1 MKKPTFQPLQPLH
14 SRRTALGLALATATL
29 AGAGSAFAQ
38 GAAKELVVWH
48 AYRAAEKAAFEKV
61 VENFAKTPAAKGFK
75 VSTLAIPYDAYAD
88 KISAAVPRGKG
99 PDVFIYAQDRLGGW
113 IEAGKTVEPID
124 FFLDKA
130 TRDSLLPG
138 MLAAMTYKG
147 GVWGLPINYKMP
159 TLIYNK
165 DLVKAPPKTT
175 DEMVKL
181 AKSLTNAASGRY
193 GLAYWYTNFYFH
205 SALMNAFGGA
215 VFDKDGKLVLDSP
228 ANVASLNQM
237 MKWFKDGVL
246 PAEPS
251 EALIASMFNEG
262 KAAMVINGPWF
273 VGDIDKKINV
283 GFAPL
288 PMLDATK
295 KPLRPWMT
303 IEGAYV
309 AASSANKE
317 VAYEFAR
324 YLTGEE
330 AGLVLALEGR
340 QLHTN
345 KAVYAN
351 PKVSGDP
358 VLQAFRAQLENAEPM
373 PNRPEMTMVWS
384 PATTAMNKIV
394 KGNATVEAALK
405 EAAGSVQESVAALRR
420 GK

>member
-1 MKKPTFQPLQPLH
+1 MNTTVKTLVAA
-14 SRRTALGLALATATL
+14 TALSFA
-29 AGAGSAFAQ
+29 AGAFAQ
-38 GAAKELVVWH
+38 GKELVVWH
-48 AYRAAEKAAFEKV
+48 AYRAAEKAAFERV
-61 VENFAKTPAAKGFK
+61 LENFAKTPAAKGIK
-75 VSTLAIPYDAYAD
+75 VSALAIPYDAYAD

-99 PDVFIYAQDRLGGW
+99 PDLFIYAQDRLGGW

-124 FFLDKA
+124 FFLDKT

-138 MLAAMTYKG
+138 MMAAMTYKG

-165 DLVKAPPKTT
+165 DLVKAPPKTA
-175 DEMVKL
+175 DEMIKL
-181 AKSLTNAASGRY
+181 AKTLTNASSGRY

-205 SALMNAFGGA
+205 SALMNAFGGN
-215 VFDKDGKLVLDSP
+215 VFDKDGKVTINSP
-228 ANVASLNQM
+228 ATVASLNQM
-237 MKWFKDGVL
+237 MTWYKKEGVM
-246 PAEPS
+246 PTEPS

-288 PMLDATK
+288 PMVDAAK
-295 KPLRPWMT
+295 KPMRPWMT

-317 VAYEFAR
+317 VAYELAK

-330 AGLVLALEGR
+330 AGLILAVEGR
-340 QLHTN
+340 QMHTN
-345 KAVYAN
+345 KAIYNN

-358 VLQAFRAQLENAEPM
+358 VLKAFRDQLESAEPM

-405 EAAGSVQESVAALRR
+405 EAQSTIQDSVNALRK

>member
-1 MKKPTFQPLQPLH
+1 MTMKTLLKTV
-14 SRRTALGLALATATL
+14 LAAAGATL
-29 AGAGSAFAQ
+29 MAGTAHAQTAG
-38 GAAKELVVWH
+38 ELVVWH
-48 AYRAAEKAAFEKV
+48 AYRGAEKTAFEKV
-61 VENFAKTPAAKGFK
+61 VDMFQKNPAAKGVK

-99 PDVFIYAQDRLGGW
+99 PDLFIYAQDRLGGW

-130 TRDSLLPG
+130 TKDRLLPG
-138 MLAAMTYKG
+138 MLDAMTYKG
-147 GVWGLPINYKMP
+147 GVYGLPINYKMP

-165 DLVKAPPKTT
+165 DLVKTPPKTT

-181 AKSLTNAASGRY
+181 ARTLTNAQSGRY

-205 SALMNAFGGA
+205 SALMNAFGGT
-215 VFDKDGKLVLDSP
+215 VFDKDGKLAVNSP
-228 ANVASLNQM
+228 ATVASLNQM
-237 MKWFKDGVL
+237 MTWYKKDGIM
-246 PAEPS
+246 PTEPS

-273 VGDIDKKINV
+273 VGDIDKKINF
-283 GFAPL
+283 GLAML
-288 PMLDATK
+288 PVVDAAK
-295 KPLRPWMT
+295 KPMRPWMT

-309 AASSANKE
+309 AASSAKKE
-317 VAYEFAR
+317 AAYELAK
-324 YLTGEE
+324 YLTSEE
-330 AGLVLALEGR
+330 AGLVLAVEGR

-345 KAVYAN
+345 KAIYN
-351 PKVSGDP
+351 DPKVSGDP
-358 VLQAFRAQLENAEPM
+358 VLKAFREQLENAEPM

-394 KGNATVEAALK
+394 KGNASVEAALK
-405 EAAGSVQESVAALRR
+405 EAAGTMQDSIAALRK

>member
-1 MKKPTFQPLQPLH
+1 MMKTLIKSAVAAGVF
-14 SRRTALGLALATATL
+14 ALGNC
-29 AGAGSAFAQ
+29 AFAQ
-38 GAAKELVVWH
+38 AANELVVWH
-48 AYRAAEKAAFEKV
+48 AYRGAEKAAFEKV
-61 VENFAKTPAAKGFK
+61 IGMFEKSPGAKGMK

-99 PDVFIYAQDRLGGW
+99 PDLFIYAQDRLGGW

-124 FFLDKA
+124 FFIDKP
-130 TRDSLLPG
+130 TRDRLLPG
-138 MLAAMTYKG
+138 MLEAMTYKG
-147 GVWGLPINYKMP
+147 GVYGLPINYKSP

-165 DLVKAPPKTT
+165 DLVKTPPKTT

-181 AKSLTNAASGRY
+181 AKTLTNAQSGRY

-205 SALMNAFGGA
+205 SAVMNAFGGA
-215 VFDKDGKLVLDSP
+215 VFDKDGKLSVDSP
-228 ANVASLNQM
+228 ATVASLNQM
-237 MKWFKDGVL
+237 MTWYKKDGIM
-246 PAEPS
+246 PTEPS

-283 GFAPL
+283 GFALL
-288 PMLDATK
+288 PVIDAAK
-295 KPLRPWMT
+295 KPMRPWLT

-309 AASSANKE
+309 SASSGKKE
-317 VAYEFAR
+317 AAYELAR
-324 YLTGEE
+324 YLTSEE
-330 AGLVLALEGR
+330 AGLVLAVEGR

-345 KAVYAN
+345 RAVYN
-351 PKVSGDP
+351 DPKVSGDP
-358 VLQAFRAQLENAEPM
+358 VLKAFRDQLDSAEPM

-405 EAAGSVQESVAALRR
+405 EAAGAMQESIAALR
-420 GK
+420 KAK

>member
-1 MKKPTFQPLQPLH
+1 MMKSLITSTF
-14 SRRTALGLALATATL
+14 TAASLLL
-29 AGAGSAFAQ
+29 AGQAFAQ
-38 GAAKELVVWH
+38 AANELVVWH
-48 AYRAAEKAAFEKV
+48 AYRGAEKAAFEKV
-61 VENFAKTPAAKGFK
+61 VANFEKTPAAKGMK

-99 PDVFIYAQDRLGGW
+99 PDLFIYAQDRLGGW
-113 IEAGKTVEPID
+113 IEAGKTVEPVD
-124 FFLDKA
+124 FFVDKPVKD
-130 TRDSLLPG
+130 RLLPG
-138 MLAAMTYKG
+138 MLDAMTYKG
-147 GVWGLPINYKMP
+147 GIYGLPINYKMT

-165 DLVKAPPKTT
+165 DLVKTPPKTT

-181 AKSLTNAASGRY
+181 AKSLTNAQSGRY

-205 SALMNAFGGA
+205 SALMNAFGGS
-215 VFDKDGKLVLDSP
+215 VFDKDGKLVVNSP
-228 ANVASLNQM
+228 ANIASLNQM
-237 MKWFKDGVL
+237 MTWYKKDGIM
-246 PAEPS
+246 PTEPS
-251 EALIASMFNEG
+251 EALIAAMFNEG

-288 PMLDATK
+288 PIVDAAK
-295 KPLRPWMT
+295 KPMRPWMT

-309 AASSANKE
+309 AASSTKKE
-317 VAYEFAR
+317 GAYELAK
-324 YLTGEE
+324 YLTSEE
-330 AGLVLALEGR
+330 AGLVLAVEGR

-345 KAVYAN
+345 KNVYNN

-358 VLQAFRAQLENAEPM
+358 VLKAFRDQLENADPM

-405 EAAGSVQESVAALRR
+405 EAAATMAESIAALR
-420 GK
+420 KSK

>member
-1 MKKPTFQPLQPLH
+1 MNKPAYLAFGL
-14 SRRTALGLALATATL
+14 SRPRRLALGLAVAAGLL

-38 GAAKELVVWH
+38 AGPKELVVWH

-61 VENFAKTPAAKGFK
+61 VDNFAKTPAAKGFK
-75 VSTLAIPYDAYAD
+75 VTTLAIPYDAYAD

-124 FFLDKA
+124 FFLDKP

-237 MKWFKDGVL
+237 MKWSKDGVL

-288 PMLDATK
+288 PVLDATK

-317 VAYEFAR
+317 VAYDFAR
-324 YLTGEE
+324 YLVGEE

-394 KGNATVEAALK
+394 KGNASVEAALK

>member
-1 MKKPTFQPLQPLH
+1 MIHTLLK
-14 SRRTALGLALATATL
+14 TAVAAGALALA
-29 AGAGSAFAQ
+29 SAACAQ
-38 GAAKELVVWH
+38 AANELVVWH

-61 VENFAKTPAAKGFK
+61 VGMFEKSPAAKGAK

-124 FFLDKA
+124 FFVDKA
-130 TRDSLLPG
+130 TRDRLLPG
-138 MLAAMTYKG
+138 MIDAMTYKRG
-147 GVWGLPINYKMP
+147 LYGLPINYKMP

-165 DLVKAPPKTT
+165 ALVKTPPKTGA
-175 DEMVKL
+175 EMVKL
-181 AKSLTNAASGRY
+181 AKSLTNAQSGRY

-215 VFDKDGKLVLDSP
+215 VFDPDGKLTINSP
-228 ANVASLNQM
+228 ATVASLNQM
-237 MKWFKDGVL
+237 MAWYKKDEIL

-273 VGDIDKKINV
+273 VGDIDKKIDF
-283 GFAPL
+283 GLAPL
-288 PMLDATK
+288 PLLEAAKNSPM
-295 KPLRPWMT
+295 RPWMT

-309 AASSANKE
+309 AASSTKKDL
-317 VAYEFAR
+317 AYELVK
-324 YLTGEE
+324 YLTSEE
-330 AGLVLALEGR
+330 AGLVLAVEGR

-345 KAVYAN
+345 KAVYGN
-351 PKVSGDP
+351 PKVGGDP
-358 VLQAFRAQLENAEPM
+358 VLKAFRDQLETSVPM

-394 KGNATVEAALK
+394 KGNASVEAALK
-405 EAAGSVQESVAALRR
+405 EASDSIQDSINALR
-420 GK
+420 KSK

>member
-1 MKKPTFQPLQPLH
+1 MKTTVKTVVAAAAF
-14 SRRTALGLALATATL
+14 AFA
-29 AGAGSAFAQ
+29 AGAFAQ
-38 GAAKELVVWH
+38 GKELVVWH

-61 VENFAKTPAAKGFK
+61 LENFAKTPAAKGFK
-75 VSTLAIPYDAYAD
+75 VSPLAIPYDAYAD

-99 PDVFIYAQDRLGGW
+99 PDLFIYAQDRLGGW

-138 MLAAMTYKG
+138 MMAAMTYKG
-147 GVWGLPINYKMP
+147 GVYGLPINYKMP

-165 DLVKAPPKTT
+165 DLVKAPPKTS
-175 DEMVKL
+175 DEMIKL
-181 AKSLTNAASGRY
+181 AKTLTNASSGRY

-215 VFDKDGKLVLDSP
+215 VFDKDGKVTLNSP
-228 ANVASLNQM
+228 ATVASLNQM
-237 MKWFKDGVL
+237 MTWYKKDGVM
-246 PAEPS
+246 PTEPS

-288 PMLDATK
+288 PVVDAAK
-295 KPLRPWMT
+295 KPMRPWMT

-317 VAYEFAR
+317 VAYELAK

-345 KAVYAN
+345 KAIYSN
-351 PKVSGDP
+351 PKVAGDP
-358 VLQAFRAQLENAEPM
+358 VLKAYREQLDSAEPM

-405 EAAGSVQESVAALRR
+405 EAQASIQESVNALRK

>member
-1 MKKPTFQPLQPLH
+1 MKTLIKT
-14 SRRTALGLALATATL
+14 ALATATFAATFAT
-29 AGAGSAFAQ
+29 AGAAFAQ
-38 GAAKELVVWH
+38 AANELVVWH
-48 AYRAAEKAAFEKV
+48 AYRGAEKSAFEKV
-61 VENFAKTPAAKGFK
+61 VAQFEKTPASKGLK

-99 PDVFIYAQDRLGGW
+99 PDLFIYAQDRLGGW

-124 FFLDKA
+124 FFVDKPVKD
-130 TRDSLLPG
+130 RLLPG
-138 MLAAMTYKG
+138 MIDAMTYKG
-147 GVWGLPINYKMP
+147 GLYGLPINYKMP

-175 DEMVKL
+175 GEMVKL
-181 AKSLTNAASGRY
+181 AKSLTNAQSGRY

-205 SALMNAFGGA
+205 SALMNAYGGS
-215 VFDKDGKLVLDSP
+215 VFDKDGKLVVNSP
-228 ANVASLNQM
+228 ATVASLNQM
-237 MKWFKDGVL
+237 MAWVRTDAIV
-246 PAEPS
+246 PPEPS
-251 EALIASMFNEG
+251 EALIASLFNEG

-273 VGDIDKKINV
+273 VGEIDKKINY
-283 GFAPL
+283 GLAPL
-288 PMLDATK
+288 PVVDATK

-309 AASSANKE
+309 AASSNKKE
-317 VAYEFAR
+317 AAYELAK
-324 YLTGEE
+324 YLTTEE

-345 KAVYAN
+345 KAIYAN
-351 PKVSGDP
+351 PKVAADP
-358 VLQAFRAQLENAEPM
+358 VLKAYREQLDDAEPM

-394 KGNATVEAALK
+394 KGNASVEAALK
-405 EAAGSVQESVAALRR
+405 EAAGTMQEGIAALRK

>member
-1 MKKPTFQPLQPLH
+1 MKTLIK
-14 SRRTALGLALATATL
+14 TALAAAALAAS
-29 AGAGSAFAQ
+29 GAGFAQ
-38 GAAKELVVWH
+38 AANELVVWH
-48 AYRAAEKAAFEKV
+48 AYRGAEKAAFEKV
-61 VENFAKTPAAKGFK
+61 VGMFEKSPGAKGLK

-99 PDVFIYAQDRLGGW
+99 PDLFIYAQDRLGGW

-124 FFLDKA
+124 FFVDKPVKD
-130 TRDSLLPG
+130 RLLPG
-138 MLAAMTYKG
+138 MIDAMSYKG
-147 GVWGLPINYKMP
+147 GLYGLPINYKMP

-181 AKSLTNAASGRY
+181 AKTLTNAQSGRY

-215 VFDKDGKLVLDSP
+215 VFDKDGKLVVNSP
-228 ANVASLNQM
+228 ATVASLNQM
-237 MKWFKDGVL
+237 MTWYKTDAIL
-246 PAEPS
+246 PPEPS
-251 EALIASMFNEG
+251 EALIASLFNEG

-273 VGDIDKKINV
+273 VGDIDKKINF
-283 GFAPL
+283 GLAPL
-288 PMLDATK
+288 PMVDAAK

-309 AASSANKE
+309 AASSNKKE
-317 VAYEFAR
+317 AAYELAKF
-324 YLTGEE
+324 LTTEE
-330 AGLVLALEGR
+330 AGLVLAIEGR

-345 KAVYAN
+345 KAIYAN
-351 PKVSGDP
+351 AKVSGDP
-358 VLQAFRAQLENAEPM
+358 VLKAFRDQLDTAEPM

-394 KGNATVEAALK
+394 KGNASVEAALK
-405 EAAGSVQESVAALRR
+405 EAAGTMQEGIAALRK

>member
-1 MKKPTFQPLQPLH
+1 MMKTLIKSAVAAGVF
-14 SRRTALGLALATATL
+14 ALGNC
-29 AGAGSAFAQ
+29 AFAQ
-38 GAAKELVVWH
+38 AANELVVWH
-48 AYRAAEKAAFEKV
+48 AYRGAEKAAFEKV
-61 VENFAKTPAAKGFK
+61 IGLFEKSPGAKGMK

-99 PDVFIYAQDRLGGW
+99 PDLFIYAQDRLGGW

-124 FFLDKA
+124 FFIDKP
-130 TRDSLLPG
+130 TRDRLLPG
-138 MLAAMTYKG
+138 MLEAMTYKG
-147 GVWGLPINYKMP
+147 GVYGLPINYKSP

-165 DLVKAPPKTT
+165 DLVKTPPKTT

-181 AKSLTNAASGRY
+181 AKTLTNAQSGRY

-205 SALMNAFGGA
+205 SAVMNAFGGA
-215 VFDKDGKLVLDSP
+215 VFDKDGKLSVDSP
-228 ANVASLNQM
+228 ATVASLNQM
-237 MKWFKDGVL
+237 MTWYKKDGIM
-246 PAEPS
+246 PTEPS

-283 GFAPL
+283 GFALL
-288 PMLDATK
+288 PVIDAAK
-295 KPLRPWMT
+295 KPMRPWLT

-309 AASSANKE
+309 SASSGKKE
-317 VAYEFAR
+317 AAYELAR
-324 YLTGEE
+324 YLTSEE
-330 AGLVLALEGR
+330 AGLVLAVEGR

-345 KAVYAN
+345 RAVYN
-351 PKVSGDP
+351 DPKVSGDP
-358 VLQAFRAQLENAEPM
+358 VLKAFRDQLDSAEPM

-405 EAAGSVQESVAALRR
+405 EAAGAMQESIAALR
-420 GK
+420 KAK

>member
-1 MKKPTFQPLQPLH
+1 MMKTLIKSAVAAGVF
-14 SRRTALGLALATATL
+14 ALGNC
-29 AGAGSAFAQ
+29 AFAQ
-38 GAAKELVVWH
+38 AANELVVWH
-48 AYRAAEKAAFEKV
+48 AYRGAEKAAFEKV
-61 VENFAKTPAAKGFK
+61 IGMFEKSPGAKGMK

-99 PDVFIYAQDRLGGW
+99 PDLFIYAQDRLGGW

-124 FFLDKA
+124 FFIDKP
-130 TRDSLLPG
+130 TRERLLPG
-138 MLAAMTYKG
+138 MLDAMTYKG
-147 GVWGLPINYKMP
+147 GVYGLPINYKSP

-165 DLVKAPPKTT
+165 DLVKTPPKTT

-181 AKSLTNAASGRY
+181 AKTLTNAQSGRY

-205 SALMNAFGGA
+205 SAVMNAFGGA
-215 VFDKDGKLVLDSP
+215 VFDKDGKLTVDSP
-228 ANVASLNQM
+228 ATVASLNQM
-237 MKWFKDGVL
+237 MTWYKKDGIM
-246 PAEPS
+246 PTEPS

-283 GFAPL
+283 GFAVL
-288 PMLDATK
+288 PVIDAAK
-295 KPLRPWMT
+295 KPMRPWLT

-309 AASSANKE
+309 AASSGKKE
-317 VAYEFAR
+317 AAYELAK
-324 YLTGEE
+324 YLTSEE
-330 AGLVLALEGR
+330 AGLVLAVEGR

-345 KAVYAN
+345 KAVYSN

-358 VLQAFRAQLENAEPM
+358 VLKAFRDQLDNAEPM

-405 EAAGSVQESVAALRR
+405 EAAGAMQDSIAALR
-420 GK
+420 KPK

>member
-1 MKKPTFQPLQPLH
+1 MIKTLLKTTLTATTLLLAG
-14 SRRTALGLALATATL
+14 TALAQ
-29 AGAGSAFAQ
+29 SAD
-38 GAAKELVVWH
+38 ELVVWH

-61 VENFAKTPAAKGFK
+61 IELFQKSPAAKGAK

-124 FFLDKA
+124 FFVDKP
-130 TRDSLLPG
+130 TRDRLLPG
-138 MLAAMTYKG
+138 MIDAMTYKG
-147 GVWGLPINYKMP
+147 GLYGLPINYKMP

-165 DLVKAPPKTT
+165 DLVKAPPKTS

-181 AKSLTNAASGRY
+181 AKTLTNAQSGRY

-215 VFDKDGKLVLDSP
+215 VFDKDGKLILSSP
-228 ANVASLNQM
+228 ATVASLNQM
-237 MKWFKDGVL
+237 MTWYQKDGIL
-246 PAEPS
+246 PTEPS

-273 VGDIDKKINV
+273 VGDIDKKINF
-283 GFAPL
+283 GLAPL
-288 PMLDATK
+288 PIVDAAK
-295 KPLRPWMT
+295 KPMRPWMT

-309 AASSANKE
+309 AASSNKKDL
-317 VAYEFAR
+317 AYELVKF
-324 YLTGEE
+324 LTSEE
-330 AGLVLALEGR
+330 AGLVLAIEGR

-345 KAVYAN
+345 KAIYAN
-351 PKVSGDP
+351 PKVAGDP
-358 VLQAFRAQLENAEPM
+358 VLKAFRDQLETAEPM

-384 PATTAMNKIV
+384 PVTTAMNKIV
-394 KGNATVEAALK
+394 KGNASVEAALK
-405 EAAGSVQESVAALRR
+405 EAAGSIQDSINALR
-420 GK
+420 KSK

>member
-1 MKKPTFQPLQPLH
+1 MKFPT
-14 SRRTALGLALATATL
+14 RTLIAAAVFSL
-29 AGAGSAFAQ
+29 AGSALAQ
-38 GAAKELVVWH
+38 GKEIVIWH

-61 VENFAKTPAAKGFK
+61 LEQFAKSPAAKGMK
-75 VSTLAIPYDAYAD
+75 VSALAIPYDAYAD

-113 IEAGKTVEPID
+113 IEAGKTVESID
-124 FFLDKA
+124 FFVDKA
-130 TRDSLLPG
+130 TRDRLLPG
-138 MLAAMTYKG
+138 MIDAMTYKG
-147 GVWGLPINYKMP
+147 SVWGLPINYKMP

-175 DEMVKL
+175 GEMVKL
-181 AKSLTNAASGRY
+181 AKSLTNTGSGRY

-215 VFDKDGKLVLDSP
+215 VFDKDGKLTINSP
-228 ANVASLNQM
+228 ATVASLNQM
-237 MKWFKDGVL
+237 MTWYKTDGIM
-246 PAEPS
+246 PTEPS

-283 GFAPL
+283 GFATL
-288 PMLDATK
+288 PVVDASK
-295 KPLRPWMT
+295 KAMRPWMT
-303 IEGAYV
+303 IEGAYI
-309 AASSANKE
+309 AASSAHKD
-317 VAYEFAR
+317 VAYELVKH
-324 YLTGEE
+324 LTSEE
-330 AGLVLALEGR
+330 AGLVLATEGR

-345 KAVYAN
+345 KAIYSN

-358 VLQAFRAQLENAEPM
+358 VLKAFREQLDEAEPM

-394 KGNATVEAALK
+394 KGNASVDAALK
-405 EAAGSVQESVAALRR
+405 EAAGSIQESISALRK

>member
-1 MKKPTFQPLQPLH
+1 MMKSLISTTL
-14 SRRTALGLALATATL
+14 TAASLLLV
-29 AGAGSAFAQ
+29 AGSASAQ
-38 GAAKELVVWH
+38 AANELVVWH
-48 AYRAAEKAAFEKV
+48 AYRGAEKAAFEKV
-61 VENFAKTPAAKGFK
+61 IGNFEKTPAAKGMK

-113 IEAGKTVEPID
+113 IEAGKTVEPVD
-124 FFLDKA
+124 FFIDKP
-130 TRDSLLPG
+130 TKDRLLPG
-138 MLAAMTYKG
+138 MLDAMSYKG
-147 GVWGLPINYKMP
+147 GVYGLPINYKMT

-165 DLVKAPPKTT
+165 DLVKSPPKTT

-181 AKSLTNAASGRY
+181 AKTLTNAQSGRY

-215 VFDKDGKLVLDSP
+215 VFDKDGKLVVNSP

-237 MKWFKDGVL
+237 MIWYKQDGIM
-246 PAEPS
+246 PTEPS

-262 KAAMVINGPWF
+262 KVAMVINGPWF
-273 VGDIDKKINV
+273 VGDIDKKINY
-283 GFAPL
+283 GLAML
-288 PMLDATK
+288 PVVDAAK
-295 KPLRPWMT
+295 KPMRPWVT

-309 AASSANKE
+309 AASSTKKE
-317 VAYEFAR
+317 TAYELAK
-324 YLTGEE
+324 YLTSEE

-345 KAVYAN
+345 KNVYN
-351 PKVSGDP
+351 DKRVSGDP
-358 VLQAFRAQLENAEPM
+358 ILKGFRDQLDNSEAM

-394 KGNATVEAALK
+394 KGNATVDAALK
-405 EAAGSVQESVAALRR
+405 EAAGTMTDSIAALR
-420 GK
+420 KSK

>member
-1 MKKPTFQPLQPLH
+1 MIETLVK
-14 SRRTALGLALATATL
+14 TAAAAATIALS
-29 AGAGSAFAQ
+29 AGAMAQ
-38 GAAKELVVWH
+38 GGNELVVWH

-61 VENFAKTPAAKGFK
+61 VDAFAKSPQAKGLK

-130 TRDSLLPG
+130 TRDQLLPG
-138 MLAAMTYKG
+138 MLDAMSYKG
-147 GVWGLPINYKMP
+147 SVWGLPINYKMP

-165 DLVKAPPKTT
+165 ALVKAPPKTT
-175 DEMVKL
+175 GEMIAL
-181 AKSLTNAASGRY
+181 ARTLTNAPSGRY

-215 VFDKDGKLVLDSP
+215 VFDKDGKLVIDSP
-228 ANVASLNQM
+228 ATAASLNQM
-237 MKWFKDGVL
+237 MAWSQKDGVL
-246 PAEPS
+246 PPEPS

-273 VGDIDKKINV
+273 VGDIDRKIDV

-288 PMLDATK
+288 PVVDAAK
-295 KPLRPWMT
+295 KPMRPWMT

-309 AASSANKE
+309 AASSTRKDA
-317 VAYEFAR
+317 AYA
-324 YLTGEE
+324 LVKHL
-330 AGLVLALEGR
+330 AGVDAGRVLAIEGR

-345 KAVYAN
+345 KAVYAD
-351 PKVSGDP
+351 PAVAADP
-358 VLQAFRAQLENAEPM
+358 VLKAFREQLENAEPM

-394 KGNATVEAALK
+394 KGNASVEAALK
-405 EAAGSVQESVAALRR
+405 EAAGSIQDSINALRK

>member
-1 MKKPTFQPLQPLH
+1 MTPPTPVTPF
-14 SRRTALGLALATATL
+14 TL
-29 AGAGSAFAQ
+29 LVRSAAAAGALLLSGTAFAQ
-38 GAAKELVVWH
+38 AANELVVWH

-61 VENFAKTPAAKGFK
+61 VGMFEKTPAAKGMK

-124 FFLDKA
+124 FFIDKPV
-130 TRDSLLPG
+130 RDRLLPG
-138 MLAAMTYKG
+138 MIDAMSYKG
-147 GVWGLPINYKMP
+147 GVYGLPINYKMP

-165 DLVKAPPKTT
+165 DLVKTPPKTT

-181 AKSLTNAASGRY
+181 AKTLTNAQSGRY

-215 VFDKDGKLVLDSP
+215 VFDKAGKLTINSP
-228 ANVASLNQM
+228 ATVASLNQM
-237 MKWFKDGVL
+237 MTWYKKDGIM
-246 PAEPS
+246 PTEPS

-262 KAAMVINGPWF
+262 KVAMVINGPWF
-273 VGDIDKKINV
+273 VGDIDKKINYAL
-283 GFAPL
+283 APL
-288 PMLDATK
+288 PMLDAAK
-295 KPLRPWMT
+295 KPMRPWMT

-309 AASSANKE
+309 AASSTKKE
-317 VAYEFAR
+317 LAYELAKF
-324 YLTGEE
+324 LTSEE
-330 AGLVLALEGR
+330 AGLVLAIEGR

-345 KAVYAN
+345 KAVYNN

-358 VLQAFRAQLENAEPM
+358 VLKAFRDQLENAEPM

-394 KGNATVEAALK
+394 KGNASVEAALK
-405 EAAGSVQESVAALRR
+405 EAAGTINDSINALR
-420 GK
+420 KTK